1 MFGILVLVLSLMLFF
16 SLCSATLRGPL
27 KKLIRFFVPE
37 RYYKVFYIWISSNFL
52 ATALFFWQP
61 MTTTVWSVPSPL
73 LSNVLLGMSPLI
85 LSVVYTCL

>member
-1 MFGILVLVLSLMLFF
+1 MFGILVLVLSIVLFF

-27 KKLIRFFVPE
+27 KKLIRLFISE
-37 RYYKVFYIWISSNFL
+37 RYYRVFYVWISTNFL

-73 LSNVLLGMSPLI
+73 LSNVLLGMSPF
-85 LSVVYTCL
+85 CL